1 MMNILNEVT
10 GCKTIAISGHIRPDG
25 DCIGSVMAMYLYLKK
40 NLKNVKI
47 IPMIETPAP
56 IFNCISCIENIVT
69 SFNPDVDVFDAFIGL
84 DSSTTDRYGDALRF
98 FETAKKTIII
108 DHHISNGGF
117 GDVSYIDPKA
127 SSACELVFDTFDK
140 ELIDEDI
147 AKALYIGII
156 HDTGVLQY
164 SNVSPKT
171 LKTVASLIEFGFDFS
186 ALIDSTFYEK
196 TFVQNKMLAEG
207 LMISELLCDGK
218 FIVAKIDQK
227 TMDKYNATTHDLDG
241 IVNQLRYTKGVEVA
255 IFMYELSDNVYKVSL
270 RSNGLIDVSAVSLVF
285 DGGGHKKA
293 AGFSLEGEYE
303 SCVKKVVDELLK
315 QLN

>member
-56 IFNCISCIENIVT
+56 IFNCISGIENIVT